1 MLREREQ
8 NPALWTQEEV
18 RSELQDLLGQAIET
32 PLNASVLSQMVVLS
46 EFVKSSLEPETNATN
61 PWARTPTETS
71 PHDFNAVQEI
81 ESARGLDEET
91 ACSDLLESES
101 AEKRVTAL
109 LSEFQVYLKYQ
120 LYNRA
125 HHAVLE
131 ACAIARE
138 ATGDDAEHDEDEIDI
153 AFPDLEKAMQGSEKQ
168 LSIILRLLCLA
179 EQIEDTQI
187 VTLHTPDNPP
197 WSAFVVHKGRI
208 CFGCILE
215 GRPELDG
222 DLKKE
227 APAIYKKLSS
237 VKGNNLRQ
245 MQEIVGD
252 AISPDVRT
260 ALTKQMARAF
270 LRLSE
275 FPPNKPYRIKQ
286 TKVADPGK
294 VCTFAPFELYR
305 EACAALFDATP
316 MAQSALDQFQS
327 ETSFGAEFRI
337 LPKHTPVLVRAT
349 ERLQLHD
356 LEVLAKAVDQFA
368 KAGNRLAPGVRVGFV
383 VPMNGVFWCAQFDDG
398 TVALTRFEMK
408 HLGRISNWINQPTS

>member
-8 NPALWTQEEV
+8 DPALWTQEEV
-18 RSELQDLLGQAIET
+18 RSELQDLLGQAMET
-32 PLNASVLSQMVVLS
+32 PLDVSVLSRMVVLS
-46 EFVKSSLEPETNATN
+46 EFVKGTLEPEKATAN

-71 PHDFNAVQEI
+71 PHDFSAIQEI
-81 ESARGLDEET
+81 ESTRGLDEET
-91 ACSDLLESES
+91 ACSDLLDSGS

-120 LYNRA
+120 LYDRA

-131 ACAIARE
+131 ACATVRE
-138 ATGDDAEHDEDEIDI
+138 ASSVAPQQDENETDI

-179 EQIEDTQI
+179 EEIEDTQI
-187 VTLHTPDNPP
+187 VTLHAPNDPP

-215 GRPELDG
+215 GRPELDEVLKEDAP
-222 DLKKE
+222 DLF
-227 APAIYKKLSS
+227 KKLSA

-252 AISPDVRT
+252 AVSPDVRM
-260 ALTKQMARAF
+260 ALTRQMARAF
-270 LRLSE
+270 LHLSK
-275 FPPNKPYRIKQ
+275 FPTGKPFRIKQ

-294 VCTFAPFELYR
+294 VCTFAAFEVYR
-305 EACAALFDATP
+305 EACAELFDTAP
-316 MAQSALDQFQS
+316 LSESALDYFEKES
-327 ETSFGAEFRI
+327 SFGAEFQI
-337 LPKHTPVLVRAT
+337 LPKRTPVLVRAT

-356 LEVLAKAVDQFA
+356 LETLSRAVDMFA
-368 KAGNRLAPGVRVGFV
+368 KVGNRLTPGTRVGFV
-383 VPMNGVFWCAQFDDG
+383 VALDRIFWCAQVEDG
-398 TVALTRFEMK
+398 TVALTRFDMK
-408 HLGRISNWINQPTS
+408 HLGRISNWLNTPTS